1 MITEY
6 TRNQAKKF
14 GVQVRPSKRANKKI
28 DVFRGDTYIG
38 SAGAK
43 GYSDFGIYLEK
54 GDKKFAEERRRLYRL
69 RHTKG
74 KKDSPSWLA
83 WSLLW

>member
-1 MITEY
+1 MISPY

-14 GVQVRPSKRANKKI
+14 GVQVRPSKKAGKKI
-28 DVFRGDTYIG
+28 DVFRGDNYIG

-43 GYSDFGIYLEK
+43 GMGDFGIYLEK
-54 GDKKFAEERRRLYRL
+54 GDRKFAEERRRLYRA
-69 RHTKG
+69 RASEG

-83 WSLLW
+83 WNLLW

>member
-14 GVQVRPSKRANKKI
+14 GVQVKPSKKSNKKL

-38 SAGAK
+38 SIGAK
-43 GYSDFGIYLEK
+43 GYSDFGIYIEG
-54 GDKKFAEERRRLYRL
+54 GDRKFAEERRRLYHL
-69 RHTKG
+69 RQKDG
-74 KKDSPSWLA
+74 PKDSSAYL
-83 WSLLW
+83 SKRLLW